1 MNFSQF
7 YQKIQTILEAE
18 LPFGTSI
25 IKEGCDIAKDIEI
38 GRTAFMEL
46 PSSAAFRQRATGS
59 KGSL

>member
-25 IKEGCDIAKDIEI
+25 IKEGCAIAKDIEI
-38 GRTAFMEL
+38 GRTAFMDKLGVDSEL
-46 PSSAAFRQRATGS
+46 EYKR
-59 KGSL
+59 